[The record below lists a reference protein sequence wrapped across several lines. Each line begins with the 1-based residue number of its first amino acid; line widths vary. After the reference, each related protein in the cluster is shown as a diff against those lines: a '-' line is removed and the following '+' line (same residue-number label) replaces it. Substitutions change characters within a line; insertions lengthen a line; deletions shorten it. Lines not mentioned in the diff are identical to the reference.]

1 MSDHNYN
8 LSDLHEACGESD
20 IEEEMDAKQHS
31 CKKDKINKDHTSVK
45 QPDPKKLRHQRE
57 VEDTTT
63 DSVILQALTKKID
76 EQTELLKSFD
86 RRIEANETAIKDNRE
101 EICVLRGKMEIL
113 QKENSLLKEVC
124 AEQTR
129 YKRRW

>member
-8 LSDLHEACGESD
+8 LSDLHEACGDSD

-31 CKKDKINKDHTSVK
+31 CKKDKINKDHTPVK
-45 QPDPKKLRHQRE
+45 QPYPKKLRRQRE

-63 DSVILQALTKKID
+63 DSVILQAIQALTKKMD

-86 RRIEANETAIKDNRE
+86 RRIEANETAN
-101 EICVLRGKMEIL
+101 
-113 QKENSLLKEVC
+113 
-124 AEQTR
+124 
-129 YKRRW
+129 